1 MRVMRVE
8 RVDNSMFWNVSIGV
22 ECVGWIKVED
32 YKLVFKP
39 AINAFA
45 PQLSFT
51 ARMDALRIARNDLI
65 NEDHNEN
72 MKDAEDLELVNYF
85 AKFLVD
91 CGIEESEVDEQAIAM
106 IKGLKKKWKVNKII
120 DLGVL

>member
-51 ARMDALRIARNDLI
+51 ARMDALRIARNDLT
-65 NEDHNEN
+65 NEDY
-72 MKDAEDLELVNYF
+72 KAIKCAEDLELVNYF
-85 AKFLVD
+85 AEFLAD